1 MLNVKH
7 VKIFDQTY
15 FAKNINCL
23 WYFSIKRYSKK
34 FLKWFSKFL
43 SKFHYISHSLER
55 ISQLSDYFHKHIMQP
70 KQLKP
75 HMLTVIPILRVNRLL
90 LRDPQQL
97 PVLFSVLY
105 IACIKKKLAIINNKI
120 HVYKALHTYVMVLF
134 LPNEANWGNCFNQFN
149 IAANERFLQNSN
161 LICC

>member
-43 SKFHYISHSLER
+43 SKFHYISHSLEK
-55 ISQLSDYFHKHIMQP
+55 ISQLSDYFHKHVMQP

-75 HMLTVIPILRVNRLL
+75 HMLTVIPIVRVNILL
-90 LRDPQQL
+90 LRDQQQL

-105 IACIKKKLAIINNKI
+105 IACIKKNLLSLIIKYMFIKLYILMSWCCFCQMRQIGAI
-120 HVYKALHTYVMVLF
+120 VLIS
-134 LPNEANWGNCFNQFN
+134 LTQRQMNVSCKT
-149 IAANERFLQNSN
+149 RT
-161 LICC
+161 